1 MCGPAVRLCGSPKRS
16 VKVSSAV
23 AGSETVAAGLG
34 RNASQVSSE
43 LTWSGAFI
51 LLLIMISAFAVIY
64 TTHACRELYS
74 SLRELESEQWS
85 LQEDYGRLMLEQ
97 TTWASHYRVEK
108 VARSEL
114 GMREPDL
121 ARMKV
126 VLP

>member
-1 MCGPAVRLCGSPKRS
+1 M
-16 VKVSSAV
+16 

-34 RNASQVSSE
+34 QGARRVSSE
-43 LTWSGAFI
+43 LVWSGAFT
-51 LLLIMISAFAVIY
+51 LLLIVLSAFAVIY
-64 TTHACRELYS
+64 TTHACRELYA
-74 SLRELESEQWS
+74 SLRELESEQWL

-97 TTWASHYRVEK
+97 TTWSSHYRVEK